1 MKFKRGQLIFYESL
15 WEKGFSVVKDDF
27 TMYNMGTIDCNIE
40 YIDPITK
47 FTVIDQCPYTNIYKL
62 DLLDEL
68 F

>member
-27 TMYNMGTIDCNIE
+27 TMYNMGTID
-40 YIDPITK
+40 PITK